1 MKRGK
6 GNCQNA
12 PTKIHKDGKNQV
24 SYRHLLTLSDREVKE
39 GNETNHILLRV
50 GQWSGN
56 QTVGGEMTVSPVTI
70 EKRRV
75 HYGVRHG
82 GMTTKKMIGLNLDDM
97 RLIADRWDEVLN
109 LLQDG
114 IPIND

>member
-6 GNCQNA
+6 GKSKNA

-24 SYRHLLTLSDREVKE
+24 TYRHLLTLSDREVRE

-50 GQWSGN
+50 GQWSSN
-56 QTVGGEMTVSPVTI
+56 QTAGGELIPSPVTI

-75 HYGVRHG
+75 HYGVLHG
-82 GMTTKKMIGLNLDDM
+82 GMTTRKMIGLNLDDM
-97 RLIADRWDEVLN
+97 RIIADRWDEVLN
-109 LLQDG
+109 LLNG
-114 IPIND
+114 